1 MLTAFFANLLA
12 IALDAAPWL
21 LLGLAAA
28 GLIKALIPEELL
40 RRMLGGAGFKPV
52 LRGALI
58 GAPLPLCSCGAIPLG
73 LALHRGGASRGATT
87 AFMVGTPGVGADSL
101 ALTYALLGPF
111 MAVVRPLGAICSAV
125 VAGLLVNLLPVATT
139 TPPPRP
145 AATAGNTTTSGADD
159 QPVATAFPL
168 SVSPPKP
175 GPAPA
180 NGCGPSCS
188 CAGESSPTATDHGVF
203 PMAAGA
209 GAGGGIPG
217 GQSPDLVAR
226 LKAGLRYTFS
236 EVLDDI
242 AWWLLLGLVLAA
254 GLLTI
259 APPGVLGQ
267 YAVGPVAMLAMALIG
282 IPMYLCAQAVTPVA
296 AALIVA
302 GVSPGTA
309 LVLLLAGPI
318 TSIATLAV
326 LRREFGLAA
335 TAVYVTAVAGV
346 AIAAGLLTDTMITIL
361 SLDIPAQLGAAG
373 QLLPEIIKYPA
384 LALLLLL
391 ASKPL
396 RTFLIR

>member
-1 MLTAFFANLLA
+1 MLTAFGNNLLE

-21 LLGLAAA
+21 LLGLVVA
-28 GLIKALIPEELL
+28 GLIKAFIPEDLL
-40 RRMLGGAGFKPV
+40 QKWLGGYGFKPV

-58 GAPLPLCSCGAIPLG
+58 GAPLPLCSCGAIPMG

-87 AFMVGTPGVGADSL
+87 AFMVGTPGVGVDSL

-111 MAVVRPLGAICSAV
+111 MAIVRPLGAIFSAV
-125 VAGLLVNLLPVATT
+125 VAGLLINLLPVA
-139 TPPPRP
+139 
-145 AATAGNTTTSGADD
+145 AAVSRAGNHLDPT
-159 QPVATAFPL
+159 VAT
-168 SVSPPKP
+168 SIPPNP
-175 GPAPA
+175 PSA
-180 NGCGPSCS
+180 NGCGPACS
-188 CAGESSPTATDHGVF
+188 CPEEPTGRIAD
-203 PMAAGA
+203 
-209 GAGGGIPG
+209 
-217 GQSPDLVAR
+217 

-254 GLLTI
+254 GLLTA

-267 YAVGPVAMLAMALIG
+267 YAVGPVAMLVVALIG

-335 TAVYVTAVAGV
+335 TAVYVVAVAGV
-346 AIAAGLLTDTMITIL
+346 AIVAGLLTDTMITAF
-361 SLDIPAQLGAAG
+361 SLDIPAQLGAAR
-373 QLLPEIIKYPA
+373 QLLPEIVKYPA
-384 LALLLLL
+384 LAVLLFM
-391 ASKPL
+391 AVKPL
-396 RTFLIR
+396 RTLVLN